1 MAENISGLPGPLEVM
16 KKSGFNVPDF
26 SFEDILRYMTP
37 AGDVEESWKEAKE
50 IVPAFRRG
58 DTLKGIA
65 HTLGVPVSL
74 LGAFLPG
81 TTKDIKRG
89 LSGLRVI
96 PGGKKVSTFEDQL
109 ERQGKRIKTKKDIRE
124 AKESG
129 VLKEDEKVISP
140 KNIETALQVKRIE
153 AERWGDKEWQFKTII
168 DETGRQLVV
177 EPEHHK
183 ILSRIIQVGTE
194 HGSSKAT
201 KKNIAKRIK
210 ESDNLVARISDE
222 FTRLSKV
229 QSRDKSEALNDILVS
244 LKEQYDM
251 LLKEVAFLRHEAEIL
266 GARFKTGGII
276 SNPYN
281 HNQRAI

>member
-1 MAENISGLPGPLEVM
+1 M
-16 KKSGFNVPDF
+16 
-26 SFEDILRYMTP
+26 
-37 AGDVEESWKEAKE
+37 
-50 IVPAFRRG
+50 
-58 DTLKGIA
+58 
-65 HTLGVPVSL
+65 
-74 LGAFLPG
+74 
-81 TTKDIKRG
+81 
-89 LSGLRVI
+89 
-96 PGGKKVSTFEDQL
+96 
-109 ERQGKRIKTKKDIRE
+109 
-124 AKESG
+124 
-129 VLKEDEKVISP
+129 
-140 KNIETALQVKRIE
+140 
-153 AERWGDKEWQFKTII
+153 
-168 DETGRQLVV
+168 

-251 LLKEVAFLRHEAEIL
+251 LLKEVAFLRDEAEIL